1 MINEARVQVA
11 LTKVAVVALGGN
23 AFTLEGQSGTYE
35 EQSANAAAMAACL
48 VELLDEGWNLAIVH
62 GNGPQVGNIAIQ
74 QEDGAGHVPAQ
85 PLFSLVAMTQGELG
99 SLIALAVQSA
109 SGGRRRLVTL
119 LAHVVVDAADPAFH
133 HSTKPIGPFVNE
145 AEARALAGR
154 WEVEGAPARGYRR
167 VVPSPEPKCIVEVE
181 AVRCLLDAGYVVV
194 TAGGG
199 GIPVLRG
206 ADGRL
211 VGVDAVVDKD
221 HAAAALALAVGA
233 QALVVVTAVDAVQ
246 VDFGTVNA
254 RRLGQISVAQAEEH
268 LAAGQ
273 FPDGSKGPKVRAA
286 TRFLRAGGEVAVITS
301 PTLAAASLRSADP
314 DDLTVGTRIV
324 NNGPGGGR

>member
-1 MINEARVQVA
+1 MS
-11 LTKVAVVALGGN
+11 KVAVVALGGN

-35 EQSANAAAMAACL
+35 EQSANAAAMATCL

-74 QEDGAGHVPAQ
+74 QEDAVGHVPAQ

-99 SLIALAVQSA
+99 SLISLAVQAA
-109 SGGRRRLVTL
+109 SGGRRRLVTM
-119 LAHVVVDAADPAFH
+119 LAHVVVDAADPAFL
-133 HSTKPIGPFVNE
+133 HSTKPIGPFVDA
-145 AEARALAGR
+145 AEARTLTGR

-167 VVPSPEPKCIVEVE
+167 VVPSPEPKQIVEVD

-199 GIPVLRG
+199 GIPVRRG
-206 ADGRL
+206 HDGRL

-221 HAAAALALAVGA
+221 LAATALALAVGA
-233 QALVVVTAVDAVQ
+233 QALVVVTAVEAVQ
-246 VDFGTVNA
+246 LDFGTANA
-254 RRLGQISVAQAEEH
+254 RRLGQIGVAQAEAH

-273 FPDGSKGPKVRAA
+273 FPEGSMGPKVRAA
-286 TRFLRAGGEVAVITS
+286 TRFLRGGGEVAVITT
-301 PTLAAASLRSADP
+301 PALAAASLRAADP
-314 DDLTVGTRIV
+314 DDVSVGTRIV
-324 NNGPGGGR
+324 NNGPQR